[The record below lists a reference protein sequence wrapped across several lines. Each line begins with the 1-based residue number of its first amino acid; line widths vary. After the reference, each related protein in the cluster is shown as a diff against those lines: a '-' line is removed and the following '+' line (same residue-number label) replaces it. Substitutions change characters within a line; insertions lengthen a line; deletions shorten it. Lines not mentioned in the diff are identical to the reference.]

1 MIFGSQLCLHVHV
14 IYTLSVFL
22 LIGIIP
28 QEHVLQA
35 RVDLERCLVIISVQD
50 RLASRVDELTVIWSF
65 TVCVHVHVR
74 TDSPAFF
81 PAGFNAEGAKAGKS
95 KGKAAVYLL

>member
-1 MIFGSQLCLHVHV
+1 MLAGDSACLSYIAEKAICVIFGSQLCLHVHV

-35 RVDLERCLVIISVQD
+35 RVDLERCLVIISDQ
-50 RLASRVDELTVIWSF
+50 
-65 TVCVHVHVR
+65 CVGQVGV
-74 TDSPAFF
+74 
-81 PAGFNAEGAKAGKS
+81 
-95 KGKAAVYLL
+95 